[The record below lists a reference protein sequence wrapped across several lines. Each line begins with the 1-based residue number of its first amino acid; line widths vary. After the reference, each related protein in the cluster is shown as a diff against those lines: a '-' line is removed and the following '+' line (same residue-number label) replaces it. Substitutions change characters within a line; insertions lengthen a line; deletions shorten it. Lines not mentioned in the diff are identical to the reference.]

1 MAIAHTDPW
10 HPLACD
16 GSDWFWPLRA
26 LGLTFRAHHRFP
38 SPEELSAGF
47 AERMSQL
54 GLGSAPF
61 ASLRFVAAEKK
72 KRRRAKTSI
81 RVSDLYEGQVIEMHR
96 VPTRENDWHDFFN
109 AMAFTTFPRAK
120 WALHARQHSIL
131 RQRIGDGAR
140 RLPGSRTREQDAL
153 SLFDEGGVVVALTAL
168 AHAKLAREAG
178 DDLQS
183 SISSLIESRQ
193 AIVIPF
199 GHALYEHLIAGLP
212 CPLAAHH
219 LMPLLPHPESAP
231 ALASFLEKIDRLLA
245 ADLADS
251 NQFRAP
257 HTSRAL
263 SLTGLAQTQAE
274 MECILQGPCSPC

>member
-1 MAIAHTDPW
+1 MAIAHTAPW

-16 GSDWFWPLRA
+16 ASDWFWPLRA
-26 LGLTFRAHHRFP
+26 LGLTFRSHRRFP
-38 SPEELSAGF
+38 SPEELSAAF

-54 GLGSAPF
+54 GLSHAPF
-61 ASLRFVAAEKK
+61 APLRFVAAEKK

-81 RVSDLYEGQVIEMHR
+81 QVSDLYEGQVVEMHR

-120 WALHARQHSIL
+120 WALHQRQHGIL
-131 RQRIGDGAR
+131 RKRIGDGAP

-168 AHAKLAREAG
+168 DHARLAREAG
-178 DDLQS
+178 DDVQGAVAAL
-183 SISSLIESRQ
+183 LESRK

-219 LMPLLPHPESAP
+219 LMPVLPQPGGGP
-231 ALASFLEKIDRLLA
+231 ALPSFLETIDRLLA
-245 ADLADS
+245 ADLADT
-251 NQFRAP
+251 NLFRAP